1 MVFAT
6 SIPNSVLEAL
16 RGFDTCT
23 VSNAIET
30 FEVRLRNTGFADS
43 RIHCMFDSFPPMV
56 GYAATA
62 RLRTGEPPIAGRMY
76 HDRTDWWNSILEVP
90 APRVAVIE
98 DIDKPAGVGA
108 FLGDMH
114 AAILIALGCV
124 GYVTDGAV
132 RELPRVCDLGL
143 HLFAGNVAV
152 SHAYAHLF
160 DFGANLNIGGL
171 EVHPGDLLHGD
182 RHGLLTI
189 PGEIAG
195 EIPAVAERQQ
205 QAEQKV
211 ISLCQS
217 KQFSVEKL
225 RQALKDLE

>member
-1 MVFAT
+1 
-6 SIPNSVLEAL
+6 
-16 RGFDTCT
+16 
-23 VSNAIET
+23 
-30 FEVRLRNTGFADS
+30 
-43 RIHCMFDSFPPMV
+43 
-56 GYAATA
+56 
-62 RLRTGEPPIAGRMY
+62 
-76 HDRTDWWNSILEVP
+76 
-90 APRVAVIE
+90 
-98 DIDKPAGVGA
+98 
-108 FLGDMH
+108 
-114 AAILIALGCV
+114 
-124 GYVTDGAV
+124 
-132 RELPRVCDLGL
+132 
-143 HLFAGNVAV
+143 V

-225 RQALKDLE
+225 RQALKDLG